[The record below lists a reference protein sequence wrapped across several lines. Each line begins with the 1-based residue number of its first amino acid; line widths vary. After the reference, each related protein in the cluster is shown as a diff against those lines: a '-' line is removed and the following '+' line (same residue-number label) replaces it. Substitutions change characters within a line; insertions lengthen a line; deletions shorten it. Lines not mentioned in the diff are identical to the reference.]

1 MGNVLAYR
9 QLFLDGWAEDEALLV
24 RDGRVVEAP
33 SSNLFMVKN
42 GTIWTPPVNNIL
54 PGVTRDLVIG
64 LARSLGLEV
73 REQSPTVGQMRAAD
87 EAWVTNSL
95 EELKPLTKLD
105 GQPLGRG
112 VPGPVWRQLLDAF
125 QALKGT
131 A

>member
-9 QLFLDGWAEDEALLV
+9 QLFLDGRAEDEALLV

-73 REQSPTVGQMRAAD
+73 REQSPTVEQMRAAD

-95 EELKPLTKLD
+95 EELKPLTQLD